1 MIRRVR
7 IGYLD
12 YSLVF
17 NEGMAEAGDFK
28 GQIDYDK
35 GTIIIRP
42 SLNQQQQ
49 AQTLFHEI
57 IHGVISNSRLSKVI
71 RHDWQEAFV
80 DVLASGIVQVIRDN
94 PALVAWVGGLW
105 KDPCDDA

>member
-49 AQTLFHEI
+49 A
-57 IHGVISNSRLSKVI
+57 
-71 RHDWQEAFV
+71 
-80 DVLASGIVQVIRDN
+80 
-94 PALVAWVGGLW
+94 
-105 KDPCDDA
+105 